1 VVQRIKIPI
10 FLLVSVVILFFF
22 LDFLEWLPDQFID
35 SFFYA
40 TGLILI
46 NFLVFIVSIE
56 YSFSK
61 SNKTFLIFNLGGI
74 AFRLILTLIGIFI
87 AIKFLNI
94 ELYGFIFTLLIWY
107 IMFIIYEIYIIRK
120 KIEKPKSI

>member
-1 VVQRIKIPI
+1 MVQRIKIPI